1 MKIPTYR
8 DVIAEARLYRQDS
21 VPERLLRAEEI
32 LRRGLA
38 DHPYALP
45 IADELA
51 HVLELQGRDDEAMR
65 LLTDQ
70 KRRFGGSEETLCR
83 FGKLYKKRAARL
95 RVTSPPRA
103 LASLEEAEEAYRHA
117 YELSHSFYPRIN
129 QLTMRFLR
137 ASLRVTLAPLSES
150 QPLLREVR
158 EDAVL
163 LLQEPAI
170 WRPRLDDDNVWI
182 PAMEGETHLL
192 VGNWPNARSA
202 YEEALRAADGREY
215 YLSRMC
221 AQVELLRDGY
231 RDLAINVGSPF
242 DDPRLFFGL
251 PPEGGVSQPLR
262 LKAPLVVETGLAAKL
277 QPNSSVLPGVES
289 SEIHVSTGLQAA
301 ATRLV
306 AHQLWPYAPR
316 RESEVAHYVL
326 VGFGAT
332 GQALAVELGRLGH
345 FPNRRRSRLTI
356 ADVDIESSARAFLAR
371 FCRFTSWDGA
381 TIGVSAFLP
390 EADDWSWNRHPL
402 PDGIRVAGGEA
413 VQYVTNSRF
422 VHLASAR
429 PDERF
434 ARQLVDEFAEEAV
447 RPVVI
452 VCGQEDRAN
461 FETAIQLGELLTNL
475 GCRKPVPLFVWLPR
489 QPGLAATLD
498 RDKNLFPFGVIQEVP
513 SDGDAIAFS
522 REAIGKHTHE
532 EYVRQNPRLSDV
544 APVPW
549 QRLSEKTKES
559 NRSAADHLAIKLA
572 AVADFQS
579 HEGVSAGTEAPGV
592 GEGTREELVLAE
604 MEHNRWMAERLLAGW
619 RYGPSGVDDQERANQ
634 KARGLSPVIVPWH
647 ILPRDEKL
655 KDIQQ
660 VRAALKTAAGA
671 IPLRAA
677 SPHR

>member
-21 VPERLLRAEEI
+21 DPERLLRAEEI

-45 IADELA
+45 ITDELA
-51 HVLELQGRDDEAMR
+51 HVLELQGRDDEALR

-83 FGKLYKKRAARL
+83 FGKLYKKRATRL
-95 RVTSPPRA
+95 RVSSPPRA

-137 ASLRVTLAPLSES
+137 ASLRATLAPLSES
-150 QPLLREVR
+150 QLLLREVR
-158 EDAVL
+158 EDAAL
-163 LLQEPAI
+163 LLKEPNL

-192 VGNWPNARSA
+192 TGNWLSARSA
-202 YEEALRAADGREY
+202 YEEALRAADGWEY

-231 RDLAINVGSPF
+231 RDLAIDVGSPF
-242 DDPRLFFGL
+242 DDPRRFFGL
-251 PPEGGVSQPLR
+251 PSEREVSQPLR
-262 LKAPLVVETGLAAKL
+262 LQSPLVVDTGFAARL
-277 QPNSSVLPGVES
+277 QPNLSVLHGGEAL
-289 SEIHVSTGLQAA
+289 EIHVVNGLQAA

-326 VGFGAT
+326 VGFGAM

-356 ADVDIESSARAFLAR
+356 ADVDIEASARAFLAR
-371 FCRFTSWDGA
+371 FSRFTSWDGE
-381 TIGVSAFLP
+381 TMGVSAFRP

-402 PDGIRVAGGEA
+402 PDGIRVAGDEA
-413 VQYVTNSRF
+413 VQYVTNARF
-422 VHLASAR
+422 VQLASAR

-434 ARQLVDEFAEEAV
+434 ARQLVDEFADDAV

-461 FETAIQLGELLTNL
+461 CETAIQLRERLTSL

-489 QPGLAATLD
+489 QPALAAALD
-498 RDKNLFPFGVIQEVP
+498 RERNLFPFGASQDIA
-513 SDGDAIAFS
+513 GDDDVTAFS

-532 EYVRQNPRLSDV
+532 DYVRQNPGPSEAAL
-544 APVPW
+544 VPW
-549 QRLSEKTKES
+549 QRLSEKIRES

-572 AVADFQS
+572 VVADFQS
-579 HEGVSAGTEAPGV
+579 SEGVSAGAEASGV
-592 GEGTREELVLAE
+592 VEGSREELVLAE

-619 RYGPSGVDDQERANQ
+619 RYAPSGADDQERADQ
-634 KARGLSPVIVPWH
+634 KARGLSPVIVPWD
-647 ILPRDEKL
+647 ILPPDEKL

-660 VRAALKTAAGA
+660 VRAALKASAGA
-671 IPLRAA
+671 IPVRAA